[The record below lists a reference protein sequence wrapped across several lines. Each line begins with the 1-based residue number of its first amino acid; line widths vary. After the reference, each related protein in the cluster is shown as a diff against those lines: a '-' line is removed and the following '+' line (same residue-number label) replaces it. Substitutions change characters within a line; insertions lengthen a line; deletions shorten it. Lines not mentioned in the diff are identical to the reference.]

1 MMIRHPG
8 QESRVHEV
16 VIIGAGPAGLT
27 AASYLGRF
35 LRPALLIDGG
45 ASRARWIPE
54 SHNIP
59 GFPQGIV
66 GRQLLATLRDQAIKY
81 GTSIQAGDVRGI
93 KSLGEHFELSLD
105 DEQLSTRY
113 VLLATGLEDRLPD
126 LSGADEALLRS
137 LLRVCPVCDGYESA
151 GKQIAVIGDSER
163 AEHEAQFLLTYS
175 NLITVID
182 ISRFPDASRC
192 QRLQALGIEYLQA
205 SLSDLLIEEN
215 DLRLRQS
222 DGKSRTFDCF
232 YTALGCSPRNELAAA
247 LGTQFDQNNALI
259 VDAHQQTSVDRL
271 YAAGDIV
278 RGLNQVVV
286 AAAEAAIA
294 ATAIHN
300 RLRSLT

>member
-1 MMIRHPG
+1 MHD
-8 QESRVHEV
+8 V

-66 GRQLLATLRDQAIKY
+66 GLQLLASLREQAIKY
-81 GTSIQAGDVRGI
+81 GTSIQTGDVHAI
-93 KSLGEHFELSLD
+93 TAHDEYFELNLGN
-105 DEQLSTRY
+105 EQVSTRY
-113 VLLATGLEDRLPD
+113 IVLATGVKDHLPN

-137 LLRVCPVCDGYESA
+137 LLRVCPICDGYESA
-151 GKQIAVIGDSER
+151 GKRIAVIGDSER
-163 AEHEAQFLLTYS
+163 AENEAQFLLTYS
-175 NLITVID
+175 DRITLID
-182 ISRFPDASRC
+182 ISALPDAYR
-192 QRLQALGIEYLQA
+192 RRRIEARGIEYLQA
-205 SLSDLLIEEN
+205 SLKELLIEEN
-215 DLRLRQS
+215 ELRLRQA
-222 DGKSRTFDCF
+222 DGKCRTFDYF

-247 LGTQFDQNNALI
+247 LGTHFDKNDALT
-259 VDAHQQTSVDRL
+259 VDAQQQTSVDRL

-278 RGLNQVVV
+278 RGLSQVVV

-300 RLRSLT
+300 RLRRAS